1 MKDALPAVVRIET
14 DKEQGTG
21 FFVADNGTIL
31 TSAHVV
37 DGATK
42 IDVHLSTGLVVE
54 GAVVGEIDRVVDLA
68 LLKVGVQKNRFLI
81 IRHDTPPEVGLPIR
95 VIGSPLGLD
104 QTVSTGVISALRQ
117 SD

>member
-1 MKDALPAVVRIET
+1 
-14 DKEQGTG
+14 
-21 FFVADNGTIL
+21 
-31 TSAHVV
+31 V